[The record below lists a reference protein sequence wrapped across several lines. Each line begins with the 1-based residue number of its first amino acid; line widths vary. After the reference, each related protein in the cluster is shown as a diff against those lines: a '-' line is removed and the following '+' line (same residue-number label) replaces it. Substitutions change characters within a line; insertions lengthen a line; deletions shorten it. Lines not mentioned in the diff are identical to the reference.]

1 MREYIETSIIFFLA
15 GFVVGALARVILAV
29 LSSCP
34 VDIGD
39 SVFDPERQKH
49 AKVIGIQ
56 GGGSW
61 TRNCRVV
68 VRYTDNTTGKPR
80 EAYYF
85 ERREE

>member
-1 MREYIETSIIFFLA
+1 MREDAEGLAFIFLI
-15 GFVVGALARVILAV
+15 GFVVLALARVIPAA
-29 LSSCP
+29 LSLCP

-39 SVFDPERQKH
+39 PVFDPESQKH
-49 AKVIGIQ
+49 AKVIGIE

-61 TRNCRVV
+61 TKNCRVV

-85 ERREE
+85 ERRGE